1 MQENNQTN
9 FWQQIILYDLMGNII
24 NPGVK
29 LSESEELLTTN
40 DAIYD
45 SESIILDNILRTK
58 IIRNDPTKVFYLED
72 DNKTYTL
79 LDNKSDLI
87 YSLTWNN
94 KTYYFAS
101 YNYAW
106 NYMYDAIKLGAIQVV
121 K

>member
-1 MQENNQTN
+1 MATN
-9 FWQQIILYDLMGNII
+9 PAKVVILYDLMGNII

-79 LDNKSDLI
+79 LDNKSQLI
-87 YSLTWNN
+87 YNLSIEN
-94 KTYYFAS
+94 KIYYFS
-101 YNYAW
+101 TYNDAW
-106 NYMYDAIKLGAIQVV
+106 KYYYDYVKLNAIKVV